1 MKNLRHSQ
9 LYNPLGLIK
18 KHAVHFDTETL
29 HAYEGNLIAQTVQY
43 LETLTYEQLKM
54 QSVRLFK
61 WLVVHQPTNLQLY
74 AMELLEYFHTKGLLL
89 NKHNICKVEKHHQP
103 KYLVVYTIG
112 DDVFTQQYNSIR
124 EIRDDT
130 GLKGRKFISNKTTN
144 ISI

>member
-29 HAYEGNLIAQTVQY
+29 HAYEGTLVTQTVQY

-112 DDVFTQQYNSIR
+112 DNVFTQQYNSIR

-130 GLKGRKFISNKTTN
+130 GLRGRKFISNKTTN

>member
-29 HAYEGNLIAQTVQY
+29 HAYEGTLVTQTVQY

-112 DDVFTQQYNSIR
+112 DNVFT
-124 EIRDDT
+124 
-130 GLKGRKFISNKTTN
+130 
-144 ISI
+144 